1 MVAGIEDVAGEG
13 VGLVGGEDKH
23 LLVARMVGY
32 LDALGIVEVHGMC
45 EVRTIGD
52 DAICGS
58 RTLAGVSCA
67 APQEHEEARK
77 EK

>member
-1 MVAGIEDVAGEG
+1 
-13 VGLVGGEDKH
+13 
-23 LLVARMVGY
+23 MVGY
-32 LDALGIVEVHGMC
+32 LDALGMVEVHGMC

>member
-13 VGLVGGEDKH
+13 VGLVGGEDEH
-23 LLVARMVGY
+23 LLVARMVSY
-32 LDALGIVEVHGMC
+32 LDALGIVEVHGMR
-45 EVRTIGD
+45 EVRAVGY

-77 EK
+77 E